1 MKNARLIILLLFVI
15 MALISGCAQKKNH
28 TPVRQY
34 KRDLTT
40 GVRVYTVKK
49 GDTLYAIG
57 LRSSRGYRR
66 LAYWNKLKSPYKLK
80 IGQKIKLYS
89 PVASGKNKKKSL
101 ASRKITKKKRST
113 LQKRTRLSKERKK
126 LLKLTWQWPLK
137 GKIIKT
143 FAQSGNKGIDIS
155 GKSGLRVRAAEA
167 GKVVYSGHGLA
178 GYGNLLIIKH
188 NDTYLSAYANNRK
201 LLVKDKEIVKKGQ
214 AIAEVGNGTSYKT
227 SLHFE
232 IRKNGKPVNPV
243 LYLPKL

>member
-1 MKNARLIILLLFVI
+1 M
-15 MALISGCAQKKNH
+15 SGCAQKSDR
-28 TPVRQY
+28 PVRQY

-57 LRSSRGYRR
+57 LRSGHGYRR

-89 PVASGKNKKKSL
+89 PIASGKNQKKSL
-101 ASRKITKKKRST
+101 ASRKVTKQKGST
-113 LQKRTRLSKERKK
+113 LQKKTRFSKERQK
-126 LLKLTWQWPLK
+126 LQKLTWQWPLK
-137 GKIIKT
+137 GKITKT

-178 GYGNLLIIKH
+178 GYGNLIIIKH
-188 NDTYLSAYANNRK
+188 NDDYLSAYANNRK

-214 AIAEVGNGTSYKT
+214 AIAEAGNDTGYKT